1 MDQSMMGMMMG
12 NMIAGVLFALVI
24 VVALVWQVVLQRRL
38 LAELRQL
45 RADKTQRAA

>member
-1 MDQSMMGMMMG
+1 MDGSMMSMMMG
-12 NMIAGVLFALVI
+12 NMIAGVLFALII

-45 RADKTQRAA
+45 RADKAERVA